1 MRNTS
6 YRELWA
12 KCVARSM
19 GCKLYANEVRLRL
32 TFKLLSIC
40 FKGQNQKI

>member
-1 MRNTS
+1 MRNMS

-12 KCVARSM
+12 NVSPLM

-32 TFKLLSIC
+32 TFKLLSI
-40 FKGQNQKI
+40 FN